1 MAGLGASVLGD
12 SAMSLAAG
20 IWVKSLTGSS
30 AAAALVS
37 VCIYAPT
44 MLAPLGGMLADR
56 VRRQPL
62 LVVVNLAMAAVV
74 ASLLFVRSVD
84 QVWLIFAVMAAY
96 GAALIVSDPAE
107 SALFVTMLPT
117 GLRQQINGLRLTFT
131 ESGKLTAPLLGAG
144 LFALLGGGPVA
155 ALDAATFAVAA
166 FTTSRLRLVEPPPAD
181 RRGDAVPWRSEV
193 LAGFA
198 HLRDSPEL
206 RAVVTAGAA
215 VMAISGLGVAA
226 QYSLVEALGKP
237 PPFLGALTAG
247 LGAGS
252 IVAGLSSGRMIN
264 RFGERRL
271 ALLGLANFIVGNL
284 MYATG
289 WLPAALAGAVVLG
302 FALPW
307 SVLAVI
313 NLTQRRTPD
322 ALQGRV
328 AAVVTLAL
336 FAPQPLTQ
344 TIGAAI
350 ITPLGYRTVY
360 TLTAGLAL
368 VLATAIYLRT
378 RPHTPADWSLERR
391 RGASHE
397 TSLS

>member
-1 MAGLGASVLGD
+1 
-12 SAMSLAAG
+12 
-20 IWVKSLTGSS
+20 
-30 AAAALVS
+30 
-37 VCIYAPT
+37 
-44 MLAPLGGMLADR
+44 
-56 VRRQPL
+56 
-62 LVVVNLAMAAVV
+62 
-74 ASLLFVRSVD
+74 
-84 QVWLIFAVMAAY
+84 
-96 GAALIVSDPAE
+96 
-107 SALFVTMLPT
+107 
-117 GLRQQINGLRLTFT
+117 
-131 ESGKLTAPLLGAG
+131 
-144 LFALLGGGPVA
+144 
-155 ALDAATFAVAA
+155 
-166 FTTSRLRLVEPPPAD
+166 
-181 RRGDAVPWRSEV
+181 
-193 LAGFA
+193 
-198 HLRDSPEL
+198 
-206 RAVVTAGAA
+206 
-215 VMAISGLGVAA
+215 
-226 QYSLVEALGKP
+226 
-237 PPFLGALTAG
+237 
-247 LGAGS
+247 
-252 IVAGLSSGRMIN
+252 MIN